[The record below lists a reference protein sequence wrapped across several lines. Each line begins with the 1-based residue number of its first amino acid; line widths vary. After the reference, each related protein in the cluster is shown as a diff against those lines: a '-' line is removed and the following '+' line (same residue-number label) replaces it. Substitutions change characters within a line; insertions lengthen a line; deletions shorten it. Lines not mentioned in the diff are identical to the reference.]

1 MMAYETF
8 GKNVYVMDE
17 KTFNF
22 IVSAQKAKT
31 NLAIVL
37 GIAATAFLMS
47 RIGKY
52 KADIEDL
59 EDAVNSLETE
69 LSARDAPGWKRTDT

>member
-1 MMAYETF
+1 MMTCGTL

-17 KTFNF
+17 KAFNF

-52 KADIEDL
+52 KADIKDL
-59 EDAVNSLETE
+59 EDAVSSLEAA
-69 LSARDAPGWKRTDT
+69 LSARDAPGWKRTET